1 MRKGSPKRE
10 GRQRTTFQAEGTACV
25 KAQTGLITMSMTG
38 MLRGCVYG
46 GVVAADGKS
55 EEVSFPDFEE
65 FCMLSS
71 IGHSVQ

>member
-10 GRQRTTFQAEGTACV
+10 GCQRRTFQVQGTAYV
-25 KAQTGLITMSMTG
+25 KAQTGLTTMSMTG
-38 MLRGCVYG
+38 MLSVCVYG

>member
-1 MRKGSPKRE
+1 M
-10 GRQRTTFQAEGTACV
+10 

-55 EEVSFPDFEE
+55 EEVSFPDFED